1 MVPRS
6 FFTNVQDGAVAKAG
20 APFELRGIAFGGDAG
35 IAQVKVSTDGGRQWQ
50 PAQLGTDY
58 GKYSFRQWS
67 ATVRFASP
75 GTQHVM
81 VMATN
86 TAGVS
91 QPAQANWNP
100 GGFMRNVIES
110 VAVRVV

>member
-1 MVPRS
+1 M
-6 FFTNVQDGAVAKAG
+6 
-20 APFELRGIAFGGDAG
+20 
-35 IAQVKVSTDGGRQWQ
+35 STDGGRQWQ

-67 ATVRFASP
+67 ASVRLTTS
-75 GTQHVM
+75 GTQRVM
-81 VMATN
+81 IMATN

-110 VAVRVV
+110 IAVQVG